1 MNRLS
6 ASSQALVTF
15 VCFVFYGTR
24 KKSISSIVSHSPFAE
39 SGHFQETN

>member
-24 KKSISSIVSHSPFAE
+24 KKSIVLHSPFAE
-39 SGHFQETN
+39 LGHFQETN